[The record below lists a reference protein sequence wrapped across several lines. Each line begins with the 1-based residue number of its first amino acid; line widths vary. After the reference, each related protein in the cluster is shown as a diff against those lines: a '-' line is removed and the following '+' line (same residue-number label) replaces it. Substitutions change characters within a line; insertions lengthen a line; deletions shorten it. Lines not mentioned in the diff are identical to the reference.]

1 MMPQKFEF
9 PKPPQ
14 FPLGTRAQEF
24 PQLPEFP
31 LPPRGTGLLTGRA
44 GARRGGIPRTEAE
57 RRARHPLMM
66 SSNPGLNL
74 ESLLPAP
81 PPNLPLPRF
90 LLNQMKR

>member
-1 MMPQKFEF
+1 MPQKFEF
-9 PKPPQ
+9 PK
-14 FPLGTRAQEF
+14 
-24 PQLPEFP
+24 LPEFPFARGGQQFPELP

-44 GARRGGIPRTEAE
+44 GARRIARPRTEAE

-66 SSNPGLNL
+66 SSNPGLNI

>member
-1 MMPQKFEF
+1 MPQKFEL
-9 PKPPQ
+9 PK
-14 FPLGTRAQEF
+14 
-24 PQLPEFP
+24 LPEFP
-31 LPPRGTGLLTGRA
+31 LAPRGTGLLTGRA
-44 GARRGGIPRTEAE
+44 GARRGGTPRTEAE
-57 RRARHPLMM
+57 RRARHFGPLS